1 MKTLRQ
7 AQDGLIRYI
16 GLLVFVLAGGCT
28 QNHVWTAPAPV
39 PSPQAEPTFSTIRPK
54 TSDII
59 EFKAD
64 LIPAR
69 ARFKDFKV
77 ERNDIE
83 EVLRTWYQVSQEHWQ
98 HGYSHV
104 AFEDRTGT
112 IKLKDGRTIRWMV
125 RPGGLAKF
133 AFQDGTALY
142 LARELTAWKKEEEL
156 QLACSVTR
164 TEFTVGEKLPAPKVT
179 ISNNTDAD
187 VDLIGPT
194 ITVIACTLVQPDK
207 TAVAMRI
214 AMPTGLDPRRMP
226 PRKLKARTTIEL
238 TAAGIWYYEE
248 GSGFEPYVFQKEGTY
263 EFWCKYEEVNS
274 NIITITVRKDTELAA
289 PETSTVEKRK
299 IAYTFLLKKVQGD
312 NVNLIAAKDDKN
324 LDLIQKIIHTNKL
337 NLEVENYS
345 DVEEGPDLCYYS
357 KCTKETVAIIDVTE
371 RDEKSYYVSYYIG
384 PEGGA
389 SKEILVEKRNGKWIV
404 VNDDGM
410 WNVK

>member
-1 MKTLRQ
+1 MKRTV
-7 AQDGLIRYI
+7 LI
-16 GLLVFVLAGGCT
+16 LATSVLAGGCT
-28 QNHVWTAPAPV
+28 QNLVWTAPAPA
-39 PSPQAEPTFSTIRPK
+39 PGQQAQTAFSTVRPK
-54 TSDII
+54 ACDII

-69 ARFKDFKV
+69 GHFKDFKV

-112 IKLKDGRTIRWMV
+112 IKLKDGRTIQWMV

-142 LARELTAWKKEEEL
+142 LARELTAWKKNVQRVAHE
-156 QLACSVTR
+156 A
-164 TEFTVGEKLPAPKVT
+164 EK
-179 ISNNTDAD
+179 
-187 VDLIGPT
+187 
-194 ITVIACTLVQPDK
+194 
-207 TAVAMRI
+207 M
-214 AMPTGLDPRRMP
+214 
-226 PRKLKARTTIEL
+226 E
-238 TAAGIWYYEE
+238 
-248 GSGFEPYVFQKEGTY
+248 
-263 EFWCKYEEVNS
+263 
-274 NIITITVRKDTELAA
+274 
-289 PETSTVEKRK
+289 
-299 IAYTFLLKKVQGD
+299 IAYTLLLKKVQQD

-324 LDLIQKIIHTNKL
+324 LSFIQKIIHTNKL

-345 DVEEGPDLCYYS
+345 DVEKGPDLCYYS
-357 KCTKETVAIIDVTE
+357 KRTKETVAIIDIME
-371 RDEKSYYVSYYIG
+371 KNEKSYYVSYYTG

-389 SKEILVEKRNGKWIV
+389 SKEILIKKVDGKWTV